1 MTTAITVAPT
11 FSHSSMSG
19 GAAVCVLHYPA
30 SIPLLLVGSQCLA
43 ADLSYIANTI
53 LSSSAA
59 VDMAARLSTR
69 TCPVLHPSEA
79 SSLGVITRQ
88 YVRSSREAENRRCEA
103 IASSSVTG
111 IKSCQANVPTNFVVS
126 PLRILEPYL
135 SLENSCSPCP
145 SSIRRFPRTVIT
157 GLYKDKQ
164 ASQ

>member
-1 MTTAITVAPT
+1 VTTAITVTPT

-30 SIPLLLVGSQCLA
+30 SIPLLLLGSQCSALP
-43 ADLSYIANTI
+43 I

-88 YVRSSREAENRRCEA
+88 YVRSSRDAENRRCEA

-126 PLRILEPYL
+126 PLRILAPYL

-157 GLYKDKQ
+157 ELYKDKQ